1 MFARQVAE
9 YIHGS
14 EAYELMNYTPGWTPG
29 SHLPI
34 VPLNIAMFRPS
45 PSTSFPPGSD
55 HAAGDP
61 EAGSRLTTV
70 INATRRIYVTGTRW
84 RGLSATRLCVS
95 NWRTGLGDELETVK
109 KVLESVSQLANSHSA

>member
-9 YIHGS
+9 YIHKS

-29 SHLPI
+29 SDLPI

-45 PSTSFPPGSD
+45 PSSLFPPGGD
-55 HAAGDP
+55 YPAGDP
-61 EAGSRLTTV
+61 EAGSRLTSA

-84 RGLSATRLCVS
+84 RGFSATRLCVS
-95 NWRTGLGDELETVK
+95 NWRTGLGDEFDTVK
-109 KVLESVSQLANSHSA
+109 KVLESIAAG